1 MSQNLGL
8 PKLHRSGGSRI
19 FFATF
24 FIDSKLP
31 SRTTQ
36 IEMSQKIISKN
47 LAYISK
53 KNYIEKKFY
62 DDPRSV
68 FLNFKKICTDPP
80 SPIRILPPK
89 INTLTRITTRVGP
102 NLHDIVFVHTKKNC
116 EVSKSYNTLQ
126 KIRFTQ

>member
-8 PKLHRSGGSRI
+8 PKLHRNGGSRV

-31 SRTTQ
+31 SRATE

-47 LAYISK
+47 LAYQKKITSK
-53 KNYIEKKFY
+53 KKFY
-62 DDPRSV
+62 DDPISV
-68 FLNFKKICTDPP
+68 FLNFKTICTDPP

-102 NLHDIVFVHTKKNC
+102 NLHDVVFVHTKKI
-116 EVSKSYNTLQ
+116 VKSQNHIIPF
-126 KIRFTQ
+126 KKNAFTQ